1 MKTILFFFSPVNEI
15 YIYIY
20 FRSSEISRLLFEF
33 SFHFL
38 DYSLSL
44 IRSYLPKVE
53 REYYAR

>member
-1 MKTILFFFSPVNEI
+1 METILFFFFSCERN
-15 YIYIY
+15 IYIY